1 MARTRRF
8 RGVQMAFYLFLGVGS
23 LGSVKKKFASQPE
36 VAAVRSFFW
45 RTGAPRLCLF
55 AKPQDIRLDQEI
67 LVLNPI
73 CCGCRDPR
81 PGRDGLAVA
90 EMVDFGRKAGG

>member
-8 RGVQMAFYLFLGVGS
+8 RGVQMAFYLFLGGGS

-36 VAAVRSFFW
+36 AASVRSFFW

-73 CCGCRDPR
+73 RCGFRDPR
-81 PGRDGLAVA
+81 QGLDSMAVA
-90 EMVDFGRKAGG
+90 GIGVFHREAG